1 MVKQIHCHWTEN
13 KFYMPLKHWSGK
25 RGFRERLLGVL
36 FNLSFLP
43 DFLANALL
51 LAWNGFSFVPLEL
64 ASRCLEQLLLCAD
77 SLVSSRLQSL
87 CALDDPVHQGS
98 LPSQLQVGR
107 YTWGCQERGFKSLLT
122 ELSLF
127 SLFPFSTSS
136 LSPSCLFSFQAIFSA
151 KIEKWIA
158 ALLWTELYP
167 YPYPDSYVEAL
178 TACVTI
184 FGDKAF
190 KGVINIKLWSFHMP
204 ARSRSKSFKLGFSI
218 IWTNNFEVY
227 KLDVE

>member
-1 MVKQIHCHWTEN
+1 
-13 KFYMPLKHWSGK
+13 MPLKHWSGK
-25 RGFRERLLGVL
+25 RGFRERLLGAF

-64 ASRCLEQLLLCAD
+64 ASRYLEQLLLCAD

-98 LPSQLQVGR
+98 LPSQLQFGR

-136 LSPSCLFSFQAIFSA
+136 LSPSCLFSFPGYFLCKNWEVDCSPVMD
-151 KIEKWIA
+151 WIISIP
-158 ALLWTELYP
+158 LP
-167 YPYPDSYVEAL
+167 RFI
-178 TACVTI
+178 C
-184 FGDKAF
+184 
-190 KGVINIKLWSFHMP
+190 WSP
-204 ARSRSKSFKLGFSI
+204 NCLCDY
-218 IWTNNFEVY
+218 IWR
-227 KLDVE
+227 

>member
-1 MVKQIHCHWTEN
+1 
-13 KFYMPLKHWSGK
+13 MPLE
-25 RGFRERLLGVL
+25 F
-36 FNLSFLP
+36 
-43 DFLANALL
+43 
-51 LAWNGFSFVPLEL
+51 
-64 ASRCLEQLLLCAD
+64 ASRYLEQLLLCAD
-77 SLVSSRLQSL
+77 SLVSSELQSL
-87 CALDDPVHQGS
+87 CALGEPVQQGS

-107 YTWGCQERGFKSLLT
+107 YTWGRQERGFKSLLT

-136 LSPSCLFSFQAIFSA
+136 LFRSCLFSFQAIFSA

-167 YPYPDSYVEAL
+167 HPHPDFYVEAL

-190 KGVINIKLWSFHMP
+190 KGVINVKLWSSHMP
-204 ARSRSKSFKLGFSI
+204 AKPRSKSFKLGFSS
-218 IWTNNFEVY
+218 IWTNSFQVY
-227 KLDVE
+227 KLDFEETEEPEIKLPIFTDHGESKGVPEKHLLLRHGLH